1 MHLHIRLIDF
11 LEGGQT
17 NLRRVTYLVLDEA
30 DRYLPGFI
38 LVDLRTRREFDVC
51 SHQDA
56 GHGFRAAV
64 AFGCRADPA

>member
-1 MHLHIRLIDF
+1 
-11 LEGGQT
+11 
-17 NLRRVTYLVLDEA
+17 
-30 DRYLPGFI
+30 
-38 LVDLRTRREFDVC
+38 VDLRTRREFDVC